1 LEAIRQMRIDAGRDN
16 VLYIHLTLVPY
27 IKAAEE
33 LKTKPTQHSVG
44 KLREIGIEP
53 DIIICRTDRPLG
65 QDIREKIALFSSVP
79 KDAVIEAV
87 DVDTIYDVP
96 LMFEKQGVG

>member
-1 LEAIRQMRIDAGRDN
+1 
-16 VLYIHLTLVPY
+16 
-27 IKAAEE
+27 
-33 LKTKPTQHSVG
+33 
-44 KLREIGIEP
+44 LREIGIEP

-96 LMFEKQGVG
+96 LMFEKQGLDELVLMLCVSAVPRKICLPGKSMVEKSAIPSTT